1 MLLALIASIAT
12 RVPARRAA
20 AAPRKAGAVSPTPSP
35 FDLLACLIC
44 ALAVPIVEWGVFN
57 QETIDEITAEVEQVV
72 CSFVPE
78 EARDICDV
86 YVEDQVPQ
94 IVQAIFDGIEE
105 VDICQW
111 LGIC

>member
-1 MLLALIASIAT
+1 MVLAVIASIAM
-12 RVPARRAA
+12 RVPARRV
-20 AAPRKAGAVSPTPSP
+20 APARPKVRDISPTPSP
-35 FDLLACLIC
+35 FDLLACIIC

-57 QETIDEITAEVEQVV
+57 QETVDEITAEVEQLV

-105 VDICQW
+105 TDICQW